1 MSAGIEEIAA
11 SLREARIAKALTQKA
26 LGQRVGLPQSHI
38 SKIEK
43 GAVDLKLSSL
53 VEIARALGLEIKLV
67 PRKALPAVE
76 GAVRAH
82 GTTVETS
89 RALSLLSQQ
98 AQIAERIKANFPDL
112 LPQVEAFQNAIRS
125 IPRLQ
130 FDAAQLKALD
140 DALKPAKRL
149 TTIIEGQGGAAALA
163 KRLEEAT
170 SALRHFRNMQ
180 VQHAPLIEAARQRP
194 AYRLE
199 EDDG

>member
-11 SLREARIAKALTQKA
+11 SVREARIAKALTQKE

-43 GAVDLKLSSL
+43 GTVDLKLSSL
-53 VEIARALGLEIKLV
+53 VEIARALDLEITLV

-82 GTTVETS
+82 GVTVETS
-89 RALSLLSQQ
+89 RAMSLLNEQ

-112 LPQVEAFQNAIRS
+112 SQVEGFQNAIRS

-140 DALKPAKRL
+140 EALQPAKRL
-149 TTIIEGQGGAAALA
+149 KTIIEAQGGAAALA
-163 KRLEEAT
+163 KRIEEAT
-170 SALRHFRNMQ
+170 SALRHFRNIQ
-180 VQHAPLIEAARQRP
+180 VHHAPLIEAARQLP

-199 EDDG
+199 EDDA

>member
-11 SLREARIAKALTQKA
+11 RVREARIAKALTQKE
-26 LGQRVGLPQSHI
+26 LGRRVGLPQSHI

-43 GAVDLKLSSL
+43 GTVDLKLSSL
-53 VEIARALGLEIKLV
+53 VEIARALDLEITLV

-89 RALSLLSQQ
+89 RAVSLLNEQ

-112 LPQVEAFQNAIRS
+112 SQVEGFQNAIRS

-130 FDAAQLKALD
+130 FDTAQLKALD
-140 DALKPAKRL
+140 EALQPAKRL
-149 TTIIEGQGGAAALA
+149 KTIIEAQGGAATLA
-163 KRLEEAT
+163 KRIEEAT
-170 SALRHFRNMQ
+170 SALRHFRNIQ
-180 VQHAPLIEAARQRP
+180 VHHAPLIEAARQLP
-194 AYRLE
+194 AHRLE
-199 EDDG
+199 EDDA

>member
-1 MSAGIEEIAA
+1 MNVGIEEIAA

-89 RALSLLSQQ
+89 RALSLLNQQ
-98 AQIAERIKANFPDL
+98 AQIAERIKVNFPD
-112 LPQVEAFQNAIRS
+112 LPQVEAFQKAIRS

-140 DALKPAKRL
+140 EALKPAKRL
-149 TTIIEGQGGAAALA
+149 SSIVEGQGGVAALA

-170 SALRHFRNMQ
+170 SALRQFRKMQ
-180 VQHAPLIEAARQRP
+180 VHHGPLIEAARPRP

>member
-1 MSAGIEEIAA
+1 MSAGIKEIAA
-11 SLREARIAKALTQKA
+11 SVRKARIAKALTQKE

-53 VEIARALGLEIKLV
+53 VEIARALDLEITLV
-67 PRKALPAVE
+67 PRKALAAVE

-82 GTTVETS
+82 GTTAETS
-89 RALSLLSQQ
+89 RAVSLLNEQV
-98 AQIAERIKANFPDL
+98 QIAERIKANFPDL
-112 LPQVEAFQNAIRS
+112 SQVEGFQNAIRS

-140 DALKPAKRL
+140 EALQPAKRL
-149 TTIIEGQGGAAALA
+149 KTIIEAQGGAAALA
-163 KRLEEAT
+163 KRIEEAT
-170 SALRHFRNMQ
+170 SALRHFRNIQ
-180 VQHAPLIEAARQRP
+180 VQHAPLIEAVRQLP

-199 EDDG
+199 EDDA

>member
-1 MSAGIEEIAA
+1 MGAGIEEIAA
-11 SLREARIAKALTQKA
+11 SVREARIAKALTQKE

-43 GAVDLKLSSL
+43 GTVDLKLSSL
-53 VEIARALGLEIKLV
+53 VEIARALDLEITLV

-82 GTTVETS
+82 GATVETS
-89 RALSLLSQQ
+89 RAVSLLNEQ

-112 LPQVEAFQNAIRS
+112 SQVEGFQNAIRS

-140 DALKPAKRL
+140 EALQPAKRL
-149 TTIIEGQGGAAALA
+149 KTIIEAQGGAAALA
-163 KRLEEAT
+163 KRIEEAT
-170 SALRHFRNMQ
+170 SALRHFRNIQ
-180 VQHAPLIEAARQRP
+180 VRHAPLIEAARQLP

-199 EDDG
+199 EDDA

>member
-11 SLREARIAKALTQKA
+11 SVREARIAKALTQKE

-43 GAVDLKLSSL
+43 GTVDLKLSSL
-53 VEIARALGLEIKLV
+53 VEIARAIDLEITLV

-89 RALSLLSQQ
+89 RAVSLLNEQ

-112 LPQVEAFQNAIRS
+112 SQVEGFQNAIRS

-140 DALKPAKRL
+140 EALQPAKRL
-149 TTIIEGQGGAAALA
+149 KTIIEAQGGAAALA
-163 KRLEEAT
+163 KRIEEAT
-170 SALRHFRNMQ
+170 SALRHFRNIQ
-180 VQHAPLIEAARQRP
+180 VHHAPLIEAARQLP

-199 EDDG
+199 EDDA

>member
-11 SLREARIAKALTQKA
+11 GIRRARIAKALTQKE

-43 GAVDLKLSSL
+43 GTVDLKLSSL
-53 VEIARALGLEIKLV
+53 VEIARALDLEITLV

-89 RALSLLSQQ
+89 RAVSLLNEQ

-112 LPQVEAFQNAIRS
+112 SQVEGFQNAIRS

-130 FDAAQLKALD
+130 FDTAQLKA
-140 DALKPAKRL
+140 P
-149 TTIIEGQGGAAALA
+149 
-163 KRLEEAT
+163 
-170 SALRHFRNMQ
+170 M
-180 VQHAPLIEAARQRP
+180 RP
-194 AYRLE
+194 CSQQN
-199 EDDG
+199 G

>member
-11 SLREARIAKALTQKA
+11 RVREARITKALTQKE

-43 GAVDLKLSSL
+43 GTVDLKLSSL
-53 VEIARALGLEIKLV
+53 VEIARALDLEITLV

-89 RALSLLSQQ
+89 RAVSLLNEQ

-112 LPQVEAFQNAIRS
+112 PQVDSFQNAIRS

-140 DALKPAKRL
+140 EALQPAKRL
-149 TTIIEGQGGAAALA
+149 KTIIDTQGGVATLA
-163 KRLEEAT
+163 KRIEEAT
-170 SALRHFRNMQ
+170 SALRHFRNIQ
-180 VQHAPLIEAARQRP
+180 VHHAPLIEAARQLP

-199 EDDG
+199 EDDA

>member
-1 MSAGIEEIAA
+1 MRAGIDEIAA
-11 SLREARIAKALTQKA
+11 SVRAARQAKAMTQKE

-43 GAVDLKLSSL
+43 GAVDLQLSSL
-53 VEIARALGLEIKLV
+53 VEIARALDLEVKLV

-89 RALSLLSQQ
+89 RALNLLNEQ
-98 AQIAERIKANFPDL
+98 AQLAERIKGSFPDL
-112 LPQVEAFQNAIRS
+112 SQIEGFQNAIRN
-125 IPRLQ
+125 ILKLQ

-140 DALKPAKRL
+140 EALQPAKRL
-149 TTIIEGQGGAAALA
+149 KSLVEAQGAASKLA
-163 KRLEEAT
+163 KQLEEAT
-170 SALRHFRNMQ
+170 SSLRHFRNIQ
-180 VQHAPLIEAARQRP
+180 VHTPLIETRRQLP

-199 EDDG
+199 EDDE

>member
-89 RALSLLSQQ
+89 RALSLLNQQ
-98 AQIAERIKANFPDL
+98 VQIADRIKANFPDL
-112 LPQVEAFQNAIRS
+112 PQVEAFQKAIRS

-130 FDAAQLKALD
+130 FDAAQLKALNE
-140 DALKPAKRL
+140 ALQPAKGL
-149 TTIIEGQGGAAALA
+149 TSIIEGQGRVVALA
-163 KRLEEAT
+163 RRLEEAT
-170 SALRHFRNMQ
+170 SALRQFRKMQ
-180 VQHAPLIEAARQRP
+180 VHHAPLIEVARPRP

>member
-11 SLREARIAKALTQKA
+11 SVREARIAKAITQKE

-43 GAVDLKLSSL
+43 GTVDLKLSSL
-53 VEIARALGLEIKLV
+53 VEIARALDLEITLV

-89 RALSLLSQQ
+89 RAVSLLNEQ
-98 AQIAERIKANFPDL
+98 AQIAERIKANFPDIS
-112 LPQVEAFQNAIRS
+112 QVEGFQNAIRS

-130 FDAAQLKALD
+130 FDTAQLKALD
-140 DALKPAKRL
+140 EALQPAKRL
-149 TTIIEGQGGAAALA
+149 KAIIEAQGGAAGLA
-163 KRLEEAT
+163 KRIEEAT
-170 SALRHFRNMQ
+170 SALRHFRNIQ
-180 VQHAPLIEAARQRP
+180 VHQAPLIEAARQLP

-199 EDDG
+199 EDDA

>member
-11 SLREARIAKALTQKA
+11 SVREARIAKAITQKA

-43 GAVDLKLSSL
+43 GTVDLKLSSL
-53 VEIARALGLEIKLV
+53 VEIARALDLEITLV

-89 RALSLLSQQ
+89 RAVSLLNEQ
-98 AQIAERIKANFPDL
+98 AQIAERIKANFPDIS
-112 LPQVEAFQNAIRS
+112 QVEGFQNAIRS

-130 FDAAQLKALD
+130 FDTAQLKALEE
-140 DALKPAKRL
+140 ALQPAKRL
-149 TTIIEGQGGAAALA
+149 KAIIEAQGGAAGLA
-163 KRLEEAT
+163 KRIEEAT
-170 SALRHFRNMQ
+170 SALRHFRNIQ
-180 VQHAPLIEAARQRP
+180 VHQAPLIEAARQLP

-199 EDDG
+199 EDDA

>member
-1 MSAGIEEIAA
+1 MSAGIDEVAA

-43 GAVDLKLSSL
+43 GVVDLKLSSL
-53 VEIARALGLEIKLV
+53 VEIARALGLEITLV

-89 RALSLLSQQ
+89 RALSLLNQQ
-98 AQIAERIKANFPDL
+98 AQIAERIKVNFPD
-112 LPQVEAFQNAIRS
+112 LPQVEAFQKAIRS

-140 DALKPAKRL
+140 EALQPAKRL
-149 TTIIEGQGGAAALA
+149 TSIIEGQGGVAALA

-180 VQHAPLIEAARQRP
+180 VHQAPLIEAARQRP

-199 EDDG
+199 DDDG

>member
-11 SLREARIAKALTQKA
+11 SVREARIAKALTQKE

-43 GAVDLKLSSL
+43 GTVDLKLSSL
-53 VEIARALGLEIKLV
+53 VEIARALDLEITLV

-82 GTTVETS
+82 SATVETS
-89 RALSLLSQQ
+89 RAVSLLNEQ

-112 LPQVEAFQNAIRS
+112 SQVEGFQNAIRS

-140 DALKPAKRL
+140 EALQPAKRL
-149 TTIIEGQGGAAALA
+149 KTLIEAQGGAAALA
-163 KRLEEAT
+163 KRIEEAT
-170 SALRHFRNMQ
+170 SALRHFRNIQ
-180 VQHAPLIEAARQRP
+180 AHHAPLIEAARQLP

-199 EDDG
+199 EDDA

>member
-11 SLREARIAKALTQKA
+11 SVREARLAKALTQKE

-43 GAVDLKLSSL
+43 GSVDLKLSSL
-53 VEIARALGLEIKLV
+53 VDIARALDLEITLV

-82 GTTVETS
+82 GATVETS
-89 RALSLLSQQ
+89 RAVSLLNEQ

-112 LPQVEAFQNAIRS
+112 SQVEGFQNAIRS

-130 FDAAQLKALD
+130 FDAAQLKALNE
-140 DALKPAKRL
+140 ALRPTL
-149 TTIIEGQGGAAALA
+149 TIPKFLLGGVEDPTLLA

-170 SALRHFRNMQ
+170 SALRHFRNIQ
-180 VQHAPLIEAARQRP
+180 VHHAPLIEAPRQLP

-199 EDDG
+199 EDDA

>member
-1 MSAGIEEIAA
+1 MRAGIEEIAA
-11 SLREARIAKALTQKA
+11 SVREARIAKAITQKE

-43 GAVDLKLSSL
+43 GTVDLKLSSL
-53 VEIARALGLEIKLV
+53 VEIARALDLEITLV

-89 RALSLLSQQ
+89 RAVSLLNEQ

-112 LPQVEAFQNAIRS
+112 SQVEGFQNAIRS

-130 FDAAQLKALD
+130 FDTAQLKALD
-140 DALKPAKRL
+140 EALKPAKRL
-149 TTIIEGQGGAAALA
+149 KAIIEAEGGAAGLA
-163 KRLEEAT
+163 KRIEEAT
-170 SALRHFRNMQ
+170 SALRHFRNIQ
-180 VQHAPLIEAARQRP
+180 VHQAPLIEAARQLP

-199 EDDG
+199 EDDA

>member
-1 MSAGIEEIAA
+1 MSAGINEIAA
-11 SLREARIAKALTQKA
+11 SIRAARKAKTMTQKE

-43 GAVDLKLSSL
+43 GAVDLQLSSL
-53 VEIARALGLEIKLV
+53 VEIARALDLEVKLI

-76 GAVRAH
+76 GAVRVH
-82 GTTVETS
+82 GTTAETS
-89 RALSLLSQQ
+89 RALHLLHEQEQ
-98 AQIAERIKANFPDL
+98 LAERIKDSFPDL
-112 LPQVEAFQNAIRS
+112 SQVEGYQSAIRN

-140 DALKPAKRL
+140 EALQPAKRL
-149 TTIIEGQGGAAALA
+149 KSLIDAQGGAARLA

-170 SALRHFRNMQ
+170 SSLRHFRNIQ
-180 VQHAPLIEAARQRP
+180 VHTPFLEARRQLP

-199 EDDG
+199 EDDE

>member
-11 SLREARIAKALTQKA
+11 GIRGARIAKALTQKE

-43 GAVDLKLSSL
+43 GTVDLKLSSL
-53 VEIARALGLEIKLV
+53 VEIARALDLEITLV

-89 RALSLLSQQ
+89 RAVSLLNEQ
-98 AQIAERIKANFPDL
+98 AHIAERIKATFPDL
-112 LPQVEAFQNAIRS
+112 SQVEGFQNAIRS

-130 FDAAQLKALD
+130 FDTAQLKALD
-140 DALKPAKRL
+140 EALQPAKRL
-149 TTIIEGQGGAAALA
+149 KTIIEAQGGAAALA
-163 KRLEEAT
+163 KRIEEAT
-170 SALRHFRNMQ
+170 SALRHFRNIQ
-180 VQHAPLIEAARQRP
+180 VHHAPLIEAARQLP

-199 EDDG
+199 EDDA

>member
-1 MSAGIEEIAA
+1 MGAGIEEIAA
-11 SLREARIAKALTQKA
+11 SVREARIAKALTQKE

-43 GAVDLKLSSL
+43 GTVDLKLSSL
-53 VEIARALGLEIKLV
+53 VEIARALDLEITLV

-82 GTTVETS
+82 GATVETS
-89 RALSLLSQQ
+89 RAVSLLNEQ

-112 LPQVEAFQNAIRS
+112 SQVEGFQNAIRS

-130 FDAAQLKALD
+130 FNAAQLKALD
-140 DALKPAKRL
+140 EALQPAKRL
-149 TTIIEGQGGAAALA
+149 KTIIEAQGGAAALA
-163 KRLEEAT
+163 KRIEEAT
-170 SALRHFRNMQ
+170 SALRHFRNIQ
-180 VQHAPLIEAARQRP
+180 VHHAPLIEAARQLP

-199 EDDG
+199 EDDA

>member
-67 PRKALPAVE
+67 PRNALPAVD

-82 GTTVETS
+82 GTSVETS
-89 RALSLLSQQ
+89 RALRLLNHQ
-98 AQIAERIKANFPDL
+98 AQIADRIKANFPDL

-140 DALKPAKRL
+140 EALKPAKRL
-149 TTIIEGQGGAAALA
+149 TSIIEGQGGVAALA

-170 SALRHFRNMQ
+170 SALRQFRKMQ
-180 VQHAPLIEAARQRP
+180 VHHGPLIEAARPRP

>member
-11 SLREARIAKALTQKA
+11 GVREARIAKALTQKE
-26 LGQRVGLPQSHI
+26 LGRRVGLPQSHI

-43 GAVDLKLSSL
+43 GTVDLKLSSL
-53 VEIARALGLEIKLV
+53 VEIARALDLEITLV

-89 RALSLLSQQ
+89 RAVSLLNEQ

-112 LPQVEAFQNAIRS
+112 SQVEGFQNAIRS

-130 FDAAQLKALD
+130 FDTAQLKALD
-140 DALKPAKRL
+140 EALQPAKRL
-149 TTIIEGQGGAAALA
+149 KTIIEAQGGAATLA
-163 KRLEEAT
+163 KRIEEAT
-170 SALRHFRNMQ
+170 SALRHFRNIQ
-180 VQHAPLIEAARQRP
+180 VHHAPLIEAARQLP
-194 AYRLE
+194 AHRLE
-199 EDDG
+199 EDDA

>member
-1 MSAGIEEIAA
+1 MSAGIDEIAA
-11 SLREARIAKALTQKA
+11 SIRAARKAKAMTQKE

-43 GAVDLKLSSL
+43 GAVDLQLSSL
-53 VEIARALGLEIKLV
+53 VEITRALDLEVKLI

-76 GAVRAH
+76 GAVRVH
-82 GTTVETS
+82 GTTAETS
-89 RALSLLSQQ
+89 RALHLLHEQEQ
-98 AQIAERIKANFPDL
+98 LAERIKDSFPDL
-112 LPQVEAFQNAIRS
+112 SQVEGYQSAIRN

-140 DALKPAKRL
+140 EALQPAKRL
-149 TTIIEGQGGAAALA
+149 KSLIDAQGGAARLA

-170 SALRHFRNMQ
+170 SSLKHFRNIQ
-180 VQHAPLIEAARQRP
+180 AHTPFLETRHQLP

-199 EDDG
+199 EDDE